1 MTNLRST
8 TMDCVFC
15 RIVKG
20 EEPAYVVYEDNDV
33 IAILDKY
40 PINRGHTLVMPKR
53 HYRDITEA
61 PGDELCRVINVTKL
75 IAMAMIKAL
84 GTPGVRIIQN
94 NGADAGQVIF
104 HIHFHVIPMT
114 GRMTGRHY
122 LTEEEG
128 REVSM
133 ALSRAIKELLNDV
146 G

>member
-1 MTNLRST
+1 MN
-8 TMDCVFC
+8 CVFC
-15 RIVKG
+15 KIIRG

-53 HYRDITEA
+53 HYRDITEV
-61 PGDELCRVINVTKL
+61 PSDELCRVINVTKL
-75 IAMAMIKAL
+75 VTMAVIKAL
-84 GTPGVRIIQN
+84 GVSGVRIIQN
-94 NGADAGQVIF
+94 NGEDAGQVIF

-114 GRMTGRHY
+114 GHMAGRHY

-133 ALSRAIKELLNDV
+133 ALSRAIKELLNGRD
-146 G
+146 